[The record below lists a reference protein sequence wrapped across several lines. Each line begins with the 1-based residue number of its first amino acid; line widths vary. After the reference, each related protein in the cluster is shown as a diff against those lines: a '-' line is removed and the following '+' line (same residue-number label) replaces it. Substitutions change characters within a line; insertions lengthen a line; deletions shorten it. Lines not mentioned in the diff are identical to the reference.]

1 MKANY
6 NAPKM
11 EISYFRI
18 ENVITTSG
26 TEPQKTAVEQAQ
38 SLINFNEVS
47 VKDTFKITL

>member
-11 EISYFRI
+11 EISYFKI

-26 TEPQKTAVEQAQ
+26 TNTQKSAVEQAK
-38 SLINFNEVS
+38 SLLDSKGVS
-47 VKDTFKITL
+47 AENRFTITL